1 MEIKRRQLLGW
12 LLASPLLGAA
22 SMSRAESS
30 ALGQMHRPMRLLS
43 AVKTA
48 EGRMGLTLFS
58 SQSESL
64 LTYLLPER
72 AHQVIV
78 HPFKTWLFAV
88 ARRPGTWLDVINY
101 ETGQQVARIE
111 ADPHHQFCGH
121 AQITQDGR
129 WLLTTEQSDQ
139 QPMGSIVVRDIE
151 NDFSVHQHWSSGGIG
166 PHELKIAPDQKRL
179 VVANGGIL
187 TEGRVNVNVDD
198 MQPSLSYIDLA
209 NGELIETVV
218 LDEVFH
224 QSGIRHID
232 VSPSG
237 QVIIAMQY
245 EGHPADQMPLI
256 ASHQA
261 FQPLQV
267 FDIPPVI
274 HSQLKQYGGSACF
287 DVSGGFAAVSAPKGN
302 LVTFWKM
309 PEGRFQG
316 SVSIADACGLAADD
330 GIGQFIVSSGAGG
343 LYRVGAVHLNRELIQ
358 SEEAMNL
365 HWDNHLSRWG

>member
-1 MEIKRRQLLGW
+1 MEIKRRQFLGW
-12 LLASPLLGAA
+12 VLASPLLGRASRSKAA
-22 SMSRAESS
+22 SHQMRAS
-30 ALGQMHRPMRLLS
+30 MRLLS

-48 EGRMGLTLFS
+48 EGHMGLTLFS
-58 SQSESL
+58 DQGESL
-64 LTYLLPER
+64 LTYLLPDR
-72 AHQVIV
+72 AHQIIA
-78 HPFKTWLFAV
+78 HPFKPWLFAV
-88 ARRPGTWLDVINY
+88 ARRPGTWLEVMNY

-111 ADPHHQFCGH
+111 AEAHHQFCGH

-139 QPMGSIVVRDIE
+139 QSMGSIVVRDIE

-209 NGELIETVV
+209 SGELIETLV
-218 LDEVFH
+218 LDETFH

-256 ASHQA
+256 ASHQVSQA
-261 FQPLQV
+261 IQV
-267 FDIPPVI
+267 FDIPPAI

-287 DVSGGFAAVSAPKGN
+287 DVSGRFAAVSAPKGN

-309 PEGRFQG
+309 PEGQFQG
-316 SVSIADACGLAADD
+316 SVSIADACGLAADNQA
-330 GIGQFIVSSGAGG
+330 GQFIVSSGAGG
-343 LYRVGAVHLNRELIQ
+343 LYRVDAIHLRRELIQ
-358 SEEAMNL
+358 SEDAMSM
-365 HWDNHLSRWG
+365 HWDNHLSRWS